1 MKSSIPEIWTI
12 PEAAEKIKGLTPY
25 RLREM
30 CKNGEIPCVKAG
42 RKFLISST
50 ALLRY
55 LNGESF
61 FGAHQQS
68 SESEG
73 YANIRPIKL

>member
-1 MKSSIPEIWTI
+1 MDNMPEIWTI
-12 PEAAEKIKGLTPY
+12 PEAAAQVKGLTPY

-42 RKFLISST
+42 RKFLISSS

-55 LNGESF
+55 LNGDSF
-61 FGAHQQS
+61 FNSPEQNQAPNGVAK
-68 SESEG
+68 
-73 YANIRPIKL
+73 ITPIKL